1 MLKLLFIE
9 DEPSAVEPVVNLLK
23 REQTDIQCEVTLF
36 ADAESRV
43 VTLRPDIVILD
54 LLVGGATPEPESAGL
69 GTRDFIWNQ
78 HFCPLV
84 IYSARPDIHDEKYE
98 PHPFVKSIQKGKDSP
113 RKVMDALGELRPQ
126 VEALTEAEEHVRQSF
141 SCAMRDV
148 APYAFEAFTD
158 AAQRTETIKRSGRRR
173 LAALMDGLSRDAT
186 MLASWE
192 QYLCP
197 PVSSDIKLGDVL
209 RKADGKWDD
218 PSSFRV
224 ALTPSCDLVASNG
237 RVPKV
242 DRVLAAKCCSMRVGL
257 DLTSL
262 KGMGL
267 TKLKDRLPGTMLS
280 HGYFEA
286 TIPFPCLKG
295 RIPTMAAD
303 LRDLEFISVGDI
315 GVENRPFLRVASIDS
330 PFREMVAWAYLH
342 TACRP
347 GLPDR
352 DFNSWRDEI
361 MSTLG
366 NNVATNRHESC

>member
-9 DEPSAVEPVVNLLK
+9 DEPDAVAPVVNLLK
-23 REQTDIQCEVTLF
+23 REQTDIQCEVTHF
-36 ADAESRV
+36 TDAESRI
-43 VTLRPDIVILD
+43 VTVRPDIIILD
-54 LLVGGATPEPESAGL
+54 LLDGGITPEPESAGL

-98 PHPFVKSIQKGKDSP
+98 PHPFVKSVQKGKDSP
-113 RKVMDALGELRPQ
+113 RKIMDALGELRPQ

-158 AAQRTETIKRSGRRR
+158 AAQRAETIKRSGRRR
-173 LAALMDGLSRDAT
+173 LAALMDGLSRDVT

-197 PVSSDIKLGDVL
+197 PVSCDIKLGDVL
-209 RKADGKWDD
+209 RKADGKCDD

-242 DRVLAAKCCSMRVGL
+242 DRVLVAKCCSMRIGL

-262 KGMGL
+262 KGIKPK
-267 TKLKDRLPGTMLS
+267 KLNENDRLVKTVLS

-286 TIPFPCLKG
+286 VIPFPCLKG
-295 RIPTMAAD
+295 RIPTMMAD
-303 LRDLEFISVGDI
+303 LRDLEIIPIGDI
-315 GVENRPFLRVASIDS
+315 GVDNKPFLRVASIDS

-352 DFNSWRDEI
+352 DFISWRDEI
-361 MSTLG
+361 IGTLG
-366 NNVATNRHESC
+366 N